1 MIIIKYFLNQWGEKN
16 AYSIKKKKKTKT
28 KCPLYPAK
36 VRSFFFRKVFGWKER
51 AVTQAQLSLGVW
63 VVHG

>member
-1 MIIIKYFLNQWGEKN
+1 MHTASRKKN
-16 AYSIKKKKKTKT
+16 KTKT